1 MKPGRRPD
9 SARGSV
15 SPGGGV
21 GPPASDGLEVFFMRP
36 FLNRAS
42 APRKRL
48 RGAKEDALGTQG
60 GGCPPEQRLP
70 AWLWYFLCYPA
81 TLQKPCQVE
90 VRGNKAGRGPAGPQK
105 RTCRHHAGGPCSL
118 IAAGPSG
125 RNDPR
130 RVNVFLLDRPRNG
143 LPPSSQGRSRVEL
156 PKLRRTPI
164 IMGKLW
170 ESLAAPVPN
179 SHPWVR
185 RAPGSDLSPSRPV
198 FLLFG
203 TFFAVGKSTGVPL
216 EPRPRHSSEELTAW
230 ITLAQKWRHPGLRPQ
245 TTPLPPLLRIL
256 QTQQALTRF
265 QPTRSECQR
274 KSA

>member
-48 RGAKEDALGTQG
+48 RGAEEDALGTQG

-81 TLQKPCQVE
+81 PLQKPCQVE

-143 LPPSSQGRSRVEL
+143 LPPSSQGR
-156 PKLRRTPI
+156 
-164 IMGKLW
+164 
-170 ESLAAPVPN
+170 
-179 SHPWVR
+179 
-185 RAPGSDLSPSRPV
+185 PGH
-198 FLLFG
+198 
-203 TFFAVGKSTGVPL
+203 ATGVPGVRVL
-216 EPRPRHSSEELTAW
+216 PRRGPGTGFGPRAAGGKDDHPVIALHQEGNPRVFGANRSRFCVPRR
-230 ITLAQKWRHPGLRPQ
+230 LAPVGSCRAAAKSCLQAGRSRPK
-245 TTPLPPLLRIL
+245 
-256 QTQQALTRF
+256 TR
-265 QPTRSECQR
+265 QGDP
-274 KSA
+274 